1 MDASAIE
8 LAILKFVPALNWVM
22 SFNFPWFCEST
33 HLCAQVGR
41 GAMRAG
47 GAVALPGLSGLV
59 LL

>member
-41 GAMRAG
+41 RAMRAG
-47 GAVALPGLSGLV
+47 APSLPGLSGLV